1 MPSLI
6 VFRSSVKYDHLSLHL
21 FFNPC
26 RATNR
31 RNLGIV
37 LAFTIFFLVTYLV
50 ATEFNYDVGS
60 TAEVL
65 VFRRGKV
72 PHGMEDKIADE
83 ENVSSE
89 CAKVTT
95 IASPIDAD
103 EHSDGT
109 KAILVQNGVF
119 TWKNVTLDIEIKG
132 QQRRI
137 LDEISGWV
145 KPGTLTALMG
155 SSGARKTTLCKDT

>member
-1 MPSLI
+1 L
-6 VFRSSVKYDHLSLHL
+6 LSLE
-21 FFNPC
+21 
-26 RATNR
+26 
-31 RNLGIV
+31 
-37 LAFTIFFLVTYLV
+37 FLSFGLLSIPDLRLIVTYLV

-65 VFRRGKV
+65 VFQRGKV

-89 CAKVTT
+89 RAKDTT
-95 IASPIDAD
+95 VASPIAAD
-103 EHSDGT
+103 EDSDGT

-119 TWKNVTLDIEIKG
+119 TWKNITLDIEIKG

-137 LDEISGWV
+137 LDGISGWV

-155 SSGARKTTLCKDT
+155 SSGAGKTTLCKYT